1 MPTPLIG
8 LPAGAASATAGA
20 AAAGAGVAVAAV
32 LVVVA
37 SLQAASKVAAEISV
51 KSSLRDEDMM
61 TPD

>member
-1 MPTPLIG
+1 
-8 LPAGAASATAGA
+8 
-20 AAAGAGVAVAAV
+20 V